1 MMMPVSLI
9 FSSRFAAVNPA
20 LPFANLLS
28 KPNGNPDEKFIPS
41 VAF

>member
-1 MMMPVSLI
+1 
-9 FSSRFAAVNPA
+9 VNPA